1 MADIAKINQF
11 IQSQLRA
18 RDLYEVTAVEAAAW
32 LDREGLLR
40 DSRERPGRPL
50 RDLLRGEKID
60 GAYQE
65 GGRFWYVRRTNTQN
79 GEPFPLTEQPAHC
92 VDSEGDQPHTMPDTD
107 SQLSEASPFRVFW
120 SRSI

>member
-65 GGRFWYVRRTNTQN
+65 GGRFW
-79 GEPFPLTEQPAHC
+79 
-92 VDSEGDQPHTMPDTD
+92 
-107 SQLSEASPFRVFW
+107 
-120 SRSI
+120 